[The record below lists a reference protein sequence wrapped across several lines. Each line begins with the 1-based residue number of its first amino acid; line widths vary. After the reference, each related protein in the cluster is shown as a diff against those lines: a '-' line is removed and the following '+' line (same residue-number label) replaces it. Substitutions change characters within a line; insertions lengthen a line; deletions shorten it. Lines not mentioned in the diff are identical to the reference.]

1 MDPEDLL
8 REEVEDLDLLPVS
21 HRDENMRV
29 LDELTAAG
37 ISYKYVLLSAL
48 SRMARDKSAVFHVN

>member
-21 HRDENMRV
+21 HRAENMRV

-37 ISYKYVLLSAL
+37 ISYKYVRTTVRLV
-48 SRMARDKSAVFHVN
+48 M